1 MVIKKIFAACLRTFF
16 KSDHG
21 NVAMMFALSLIP
33 LMIGAGVGLD
43 FARAMLV
50 RQQMGEALD
59 AAALA
64 VGSTT
69 GLSQSDAQAL
79 AQKYFNS
86 NYTVSAADYGT
97 PTVTIPASGYNSK
110 GSVTI
115 TASDT
120 MPTVLVKLI
129 GITTIPIT
137 TSSNVVWGQTRLWV
151 ALVLDNSGSMTQ
163 GDSSG
168 SKMTALKNGAN
179 SLLGI
184 LQNAST
190 TAGDVKVSI
199 VPFVNNVNMGT
210 ANVGASWIDWM
221 NWECAPQK
229 TSDDYDCKDPYQ
241 VSDVVWSGQPLYA
254 FGPGDTCPFNVNF
267 FCAPSSVNDSSCT
280 GYLVGDCVTTIP
292 SSGSYSGSIC
302 PSMHIQ
308 NSQGGVNFHMYNGC
322 WVATTPIYLGIGSSA
337 TCSGYSP
344 TICGCVTVY
353 GFFGGAFFGA
363 TSGNVCVVGAVVS
376 TGGSPSTGS
385 ATLCANAG
393 HASANCSCVYSFGTS
408 FFGTA
413 AGTYVCVAKLWNM
426 AWVKNN
432 HSSWK
437 GCVMDRYPDYDIAIT
452 TPSTSTQHTL
462 FPAENNGYCAAAV
475 TTLSYDW
482 TNLSS
487 QVNAMTANGATNQA
501 IGIVHGWQ
509 TLTPGDPYGAPSVPD
524 NTTRYMII
532 FSDGLNTLHRW
543 YGDGGSTGTTLDGY
557 IDAREKAACDAAK
570 ADGIIIYSI
579 YVNVGDV
586 NGAGNS
592 APLQY
597 CASDAT
603 KYYAL
608 TSTTA
613 LVTTFQQIAQEIS
626 NLRVVK

>member
-1 MVIKKIFAACLRTFF
+1 MVIKKIFAACLPTFF

-21 NVAMMFALSLIP
+21 NIAMMFALSLIP

-86 NYTVSAADYGT
+86 NYTVDKTDYGT
-97 PTVTIPASGYNSK
+97 PTVSIPASGYNSK
-110 GSVTI
+110 GSVII

-129 GITTIPIT
+129 GITSLPVT

-151 ALVLDNSGSMTQ
+151 ALVLDNSGSMAQ

-168 SKMTALKNGAN
+168 SKMAALKNGAN

-190 TAGDVKVSI
+190 TAGDVRVSI
-199 VPFVNNVNMGT
+199 VPFVNNVNMKWSKSDGT
-210 ANVGASWIDWM
+210 ALDDSVIDWM
-221 NWECAPQK
+221 NWECRPQK
-229 TSDDYDCKDPYQ
+229 VSDDYDCRDPLQ
-241 VSDVVWSGQPLYA
+241 TTDAVLGGHPLNS
-254 FGPGDTCPFNVNF
+254 FGPGDNCPFNVNY
-267 FCAPSSVNDSSCT
+267 FCAPSPTNDSSCT
-280 GYLVGDCVTTIP
+280 SLTNQGDCLANIP
-292 SSGSYSGSIC
+292 SSGTYSGFIC

-322 WVATTPIYLGIGSSA
+322 WVATTTSTSIVNGYAANCNGYTSTTCGCTIAPSTGFFGIASGNYVCVIQPVILGTGSSA
-337 TCSGYSP
+337 TCSGHAS
-344 TICGCVTVY
+344 TNCGCATA
-353 GFFGGAFFGA
+353 GGYFSTNFFGA
-363 TSGNVCVVGAVVS
+363 SSGTNVCLAKAWNTTWVTNSHS
-376 TGGSPSTGS
+376 T
-385 ATLCANAG
+385 
-393 HASANCSCVYSFGTS
+393 
-408 FFGTA
+408 
-413 AGTYVCVAKLWNM
+413 
-426 AWVKNN
+426 
-432 HSSWK
+432 WK
-437 GCVMDRYPDYDIAIT
+437 GCVMDRYPDYDIANT
-452 TPSTSTQHTL
+452 APSTSIQHTL
-462 FPAENNGYCAAAV
+462 FPAENNAYCDTAV
-475 TTLSYDW
+475 TPLSYDW
-482 TNLSS
+482 TNLSA
-487 QVNAMTANGATNQA
+487 QVNAMVANGATNQA
-501 IGIVHGWQ
+501 IGIAHGWQ
-509 TLTPGDPYGAPSVPD
+509 TLTPGDPYGVPAVPD
-524 NTTRYMII
+524 NTTRYII
-532 FSDGLNTLHRW
+532 FFSDGLNTLHRW
-543 YGDGGSTGTTLDGY
+543 YGDGISEGTTLDGY

-570 ADGIIIYSI
+570 ADGIVIYSI
-579 YVNVGDV
+579 YVNIG
-586 NGAGNS
+586 NTSGNS